1 MALETYFPAWDKLTE
16 AEKAAIKDGAV
27 LRTVSAGT
35 LIHGGKHECT
45 GLLLVKEGQLRA
57 HILSDEGREITLY
70 RLFDGDLCMM
80 AASCMLRSMQADIR
94 VSAEK
99 DTELWIIP
107 PDVVKPIM
115 EGSAAVANLMGEI
128 MATRFSEVMW
138 CVEQILWKSMDRRV
152 AAFLID
158 ESAIEG
164 SDTLAITHETIASH
178 LGTHREVVTRILR
191 YLQSENL
198 VLLRRGA
205 VAIADRKRL
214 MALAQ

>member
-45 GLLLVKEGQLRA
+45 GLLLVKTGQLRA

-115 EGSAAVANLMGEI
+115 EGSAVVANLMGEI

-191 YLQSENL
+191 YLQNENL